1 MQRATA
7 SAARFRNVGT
17 ALVLTG
23 FATGMYL
30 WTTQLMKA
38 TDILADL
45 GSELDQVRKL
55 KKEAGVDAGSS
66 AAKGQ

>member
-7 SAARFRNVGT
+7 SSARFRNVGT
-17 ALVLTG
+17 ALALTG

-30 WTTQLMKA
+30 WTTQRMKA
-38 TDILADL
+38 TDVLADL

-55 KKEAGVDAGSS
+55 KKEAGVDAG
-66 AAKGQ
+66 ATKGR